1 MLQKEKTAKSHS
13 WQRNVHIK
21 DSSMPCVMNREKYL
35 YFQSWKGKEKSL
47 GEVNQTAAALY
58 QQVRGAQ
65 TLSPLTRFLY
75 KWPVGFKLQSGI
87 YFSDYSSPKQASSVC
102 PCFSL
107 NNRKSETLFPI
118 KDVLMKQT
126 CRMAALGLSFGK
138 DGFNVNLI
146 IVMNFQQCNKKIY
159 KKMCVCWSVYSETS
173 SGHVR
178 SQLQFVKCDK
188 RWKIVNH
195 CHNVHEDNYFFQKS
209 V

>member
-1 MLQKEKTAKSHS
+1 MQ
-13 WQRNVHIK
+13 
-21 DSSMPCVMNREKYL
+21 CVMNREKYL
-35 YFQSWKGKEKSL
+35 YFQSWIGKEKSL

-107 NNRKSETLFPI
+107 NNWKYKTLFLI
-118 KDVLMKQT
+118 KDVLMRQT
-126 CRMAALGLSFGK
+126 CRMAVLGLSFRK

-146 IVMNFQQCNKKIY
+146 IVMNFQQC
-159 KKMCVCWSVYSETS
+159 VCWSVYLETS
-173 SGHVR
+173 NRHVR

-188 RWKIVNH
+188 RWKIVNY
-195 CHNVHEDNYFFQKS
+195 CHNVHKDNYFFQKP